1 MTETAAHQLVW
12 AGAWPEQSSVT
23 DHRNFELDCVLDRKP
38 VESNQNRCHMRRS
51 CTLGPLVNELSR
63 YCAQKKKNQIREKTG
78 DRFLHRN
85 FCTGRRLS
93 AGLLLRRGLLF
104 TCFYTKHIRPHE
116 VGFRSEDDGRATFCL
131 RMLFHCLQQS
141 SAPPCWGANS
151 QFSSGPPRAR
161 WDEVLHHTDKNAD
174 WGAATGEERRPS
186 VACEVWISSG
196 KVSMINPLLGSR
208 CGAGFFAPRW
218 AAVSPLC
225 SQARWMDSDVPWCWI
240 YLFHYSL
247 RVLAFTLQFCVHAGG
262 SGGGVFWSVFEA
274 GFWPLHRIFM
284 THLFACMHGLKSG
297 PNYFWGQQKHFFLH
311 SSF

>member
-23 DHRNFELDCVLDRKP
+23 DHRNFELDCALDRKP

-63 YCAQKKKNQIREKTG
+63 YCAQKKKNQIREKLET
-78 DRFLHRN
+78 D
-85 FCTGRRLS
+85 FCIGT
-93 AGLLLRRGLLF
+93 
-104 TCFYTKHIRPHE
+104 
-116 VGFRSEDDGRATFCL
+116 
-131 RMLFHCLQQS
+131 
-141 SAPPCWGANS
+141 SAPAGIWVQDICSDGVCCLLVFTQNTFVLMKWVLGARTTGE
-151 QFSSGPPRAR
+151 QHFAYACFSTAYNNPLPPLVEKQTASFLLVPPRAR